1 MYIFSSISIFI
12 VSTKAEVRFNVH
24 TADWIPEDVRQKI
37 IEKVCPGVINYKY
50 DKYFTLILIYH
61 F

>member
-1 MYIFSSISIFI
+1 MYVFSSISIFI

-37 IEKVCPGVINYKY
+37 IQKVCPGVINYVY
-50 DKYFTLILIYH
+50 NFFFYLNCNLSF
-61 F
+61 